1 MSIATM
7 MIRSKQMRIKM
18 TIEMLKDMAI
28 KPITYIVQKSGDVSL
43 AVNTDMSAARIG
55 SDIG

>member
-7 MIRSKQMRIKM
+7 MIRLKQMRIKM
-18 TIEMLKDMAI
+18 TIRMSNNMAI
-28 KPITYIVQKSGDVSL
+28 KTMYHFVRKSGDASL

-55 SDIG
+55 NDLG